1 MKKMDLEEYELI
13 KLKNINNKIIGASLL
28 FLGILPILGSLKE
41 KKIESVPIALGG
53 FILIYIGI
61 YLLYKRVYLSGNQ
74 IKIVYF
80 LRPTKIYDFSEI
92 YIKCVHIS
100 SINFLSDGDNANYDG
115 YEVYKGYK
123 RLFTIEPFER
133 NDSFINKM
141 WQRGVKKR

>member
-13 KLKNINNKIIGASLL
+13 KLKNINNKIIGVSLL
-28 FLGILPILGSLKE
+28 FFGILPILVSLKE
-41 KKIESVPIALGG
+41 EKIESVLIVLGG

-92 YIKCVHIS
+92 YIKCVRIS
-100 SINFLSDGDNANYDG
+100 SIDLLSYDDNANYDA
-115 YEVYKGYK
+115 YVVYKGYK
-123 RLFTIEPFER
+123 RLFTIEPFKR
-133 NDSFINKM
+133 NDLFINKM

>member
-13 KLKNINNKIIGASLL
+13 KLKNINNKIIGVSLL
-28 FLGILPILGSLKE
+28 FFGILPILVSLKE
-41 KKIESVPIALGG
+41 EKIESVLIVLGG

-92 YIKCVHIS
+92 YIKCVRVS
-100 SINFLSDGDNANYDG
+100 SIDLLSYGDNANYDA
-115 YEVYKGYK
+115 YVVYKGYK
-123 RLFTIEPFER
+123 RLFTIEPFKR
-133 NDSFINKM
+133 NDLFINKM